1 MSNLSLLQE
10 KDLKY
15 VFHPCTQMKEYEETG
30 FPVIVKADGIY
41 LYDEHGNKY
50 LDAISSWWVNLFGH
64 ANKRINNVIS
74 SQINELEH
82 LIFANFTHRP
92 AIDLCDE
99 LTKVLPLGLEKFL
112 FADNGS
118 SSVEMALKL
127 SYQYHLQTG
136 NPQKTKFISF
146 ENAYHGETIG
156 ALGVGDVDIFTKT
169 YKPLITEA
177 MKIKVPY
184 RNFSMTDEEFSEVEE
199 ACIEN
204 MKKIIAEHHYELA
217 SVIVEPIVQGAA
229 GMLMYSPKFLKALR
243 EETRKYNIHL
253 IDDEIAMGFGRTG
266 KMFACEHAEIVPDIM
281 CLSKGISTGY
291 YPMAVV
297 CITQQIF
304 DAFYADY
311 KEGKS
316 FLHSH
321 TYSGNPIGCRIAVEV
336 LKIFKEENILKQVN
350 KKAEY
355 LAKKVFDTFKNE
367 AYIYDI
373 RNIGMIAAIEVKNEK
388 NIRLSKEVFNKAAQK
403 GLLLRPIGNT
413 VYFLPPYIITEE
425 EIDFMVETT
434 KEVIEEIL

>member
-30 FPVIVKADGIY
+30 FPVIVKAEGIY

-92 AIDLCDE
+92 AIDLCEE

-184 RNFSMTDEEFSEVEE
+184 RNFSMTDEKFSEVEE

-204 MKKIIAEHHYELA
+204 MKKIIAEHHQELA

-297 CITQQIF
+297 CITKQIF

-367 AYIYDI
+367 TYIYDI

>member
-1 MSNLSLLQE
+1 M
-10 KDLKY
+10 
-15 VFHPCTQMKEYEETG
+15 
-30 FPVIVKADGIY
+30 
-41 LYDEHGNKY
+41 
-50 LDAISSWWVNLFGH
+50 
-64 ANKRINNVIS
+64 
-74 SQINELEH
+74 
-82 LIFANFTHRP
+82 
-92 AIDLCDE
+92 
-99 LTKVLPLGLEKFL
+99 
-112 FADNGS
+112 
-118 SSVEMALKL
+118 
-127 SYQYHLQTG
+127 
-136 NPQKTKFISF
+136 
-146 ENAYHGETIG
+146 
-156 ALGVGDVDIFTKT
+156 
-169 YKPLITEA
+169 
-177 MKIKVPY
+177 Y
-184 RNFSMTDEEFSEVEE
+184 RKHE
-199 ACIEN
+199 
-204 MKKIIAEHHYELA
+204 KIIAEHHQELA

-297 CITQQIF
+297 CITKQIF

-403 GLLLRPIGNT
+403 
-413 VYFLPPYIITEE
+413 
-425 EIDFMVETT
+425 DFY
-434 KEVIEEIL
+434 